1 MHYGKME
8 RFRLHHCGKIRLRA
22 STLVETLV
30 ASVVF
35 LIVFGMAMTSAV
47 NLRKMQTPDWAR
59 IERDFNEFRKR
70 IPENGEPYKY
80 EWGRIEANCS
90 DYQEVSGLIDVQV
103 TLILRDGRKTV
114 YRFLYCEEK
123 TNEQN

>member
-8 RFRLHHCGKIRLRA
+8 RCRLHHCGKIRLRA

-59 IERDFNEFRKR
+59 IERDFNEFRKQVP
-70 IPENGEPYKY
+70 INGEPYEY
-80 EWGRIEANCS
+80 EWGRIEAVCS
-90 DYQEVSGLIDVQV
+90 EYHDVPGLLDVQV
-103 TLILRDGRKTV
+103 TLRLKDGRKTV
-114 YRFLYCEEK
+114 YRYLISKE
-123 TNEQN
+123 

>member
-1 MHYGKME
+1 MYNSKME

-59 IERDFNEFRKR
+59 IERDFNDFRKQV
-70 IPENGEPYKY
+70 PENGEQYDY
-80 EWGRIEANCS
+80 EWGRIEAICS
-90 DYQEVSGLIDVQV
+90 DYHEVPGLLYVQA
-103 TLILRDGRKTV
+103 TIRLKDGRRMAYQYLINT
-114 YRFLYCEEK
+114 E
-123 TNEQN
+123 

>member
-8 RFRLHHCGKIRLRA
+8 RRRLHHRGKIRLRA

-47 NLRKMQTPDWAR
+47 NLRKMQTPDWVR
-59 IERDFNEFRKR
+59 IERDFNEFRKQV
-70 IPENGEPYKY
+70 PENGQQFEYA
-80 EWGRIEANCS
+80 WGWIEANCS
-90 DYQEVSGLIDVQV
+90 DYHNVPGLLYVQA
-103 TLILRDGRKTV
+103 TIRLKDGRRTE
-114 YRFLYCEEK
+114 YRYLTIAE
-123 TNEQN
+123 